1 MRWDELFDDLEAQL
15 DEVAAAD
22 LAAEVADRS
31 RRELAVLRLVDRLRP
46 VLGQSLAVRV
56 RGTDG
61 VDTVDGHLTAVGPD
75 WLLLAEVGGR
85 ECLVATA
92 AVVSIGGL
100 AAQTAMPHSEGEVT
114 ARLTLT
120 FALRGVVRDRSA
132 VTMTLIDGST
142 TAGTID
148 RVGADFLEL
157 AEHPAGEPRRRDAVR
172 LVRTYPLAA
181 IALVRRA

>member
-15 DEVAAAD
+15 DEAAAAD

-31 RRELAVLRLVDRLRP
+31 RRELALVRLADRLRP
-46 VLGQSLAVRV
+46 VIGQPLAIRV
-56 RGTDG
+56 HGAGNVEGR
-61 VDTVDGHLTAVGPD
+61 LTAVGPD

-85 ECLVATA
+85 ECVVVTA
-92 AVVSIGGL
+92 AVVSIAGL
-100 AAQTAMPHSEGEVT
+100 AAQTAMPQSEGEVA

-132 VTMTLIDGST
+132 VAVTLVDGST

-172 LVRTYPLAA
+172 SVRSYPLAA